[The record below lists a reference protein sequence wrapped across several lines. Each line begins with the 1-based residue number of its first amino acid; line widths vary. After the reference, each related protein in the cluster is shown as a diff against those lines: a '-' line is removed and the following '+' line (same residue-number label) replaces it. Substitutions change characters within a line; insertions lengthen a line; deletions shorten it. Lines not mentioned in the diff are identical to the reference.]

1 MKFDWL
7 AHFHC
12 LLSLKFGLLQRV
24 TICPFVKIASY
35 FHFENPPPHPT
46 PTTRKLKKVESTK
59 WTPVPMKPKD
69 AHVSYSL
76 PTSVCQPHVSSFIL
90 PRSTIQQ
97 LPLFISSDR
106 SSCSWFHAR
115 LEIQNTPIL
124 CFFNW
129 PNATVSQ
136 ESHWITNSRESMQLK
151 ITQTS
156 QRNSR
161 SLHERERG
169 GCCGG
174 ISTPPQYTP
183 KLSHRI
189 PQALQALLDTRLIG
203 SVSE

>member
-1 MKFDWL
+1 MDAGSNEAERCTCLIFI
-7 AHFHC
+7 AHSCVSATCFLFH
-12 LLSLKFGLLQRV
+12 L
-24 TICPFVKIASY
+24 T
-35 FHFENPPPHPT
+35 
-46 PTTRKLKKVESTK
+46 KKHNV
-59 WTPVPMKPKD
+59 
-69 AHVSYSL
+69 
-76 PTSVCQPHVSSFIL
+76 
-90 PRSTIQQ
+90 QQ
-97 LPLFISSDR
+97 LPLFFSADR